1 MDVERAGVIRHHTHL
16 AKVCDVVADVLMT
29 SAISDYNSH
38 LSLSLETPC
47 IISLVIIQ
55 VATLANT

>member
-16 AKVCDVVADVLMT
+16 AKVCNVVAEVLMT
-29 SAISDYNSH
+29 SAISDCNSL

-47 IISLVIIQ
+47 ITSLVIIQ
-55 VATLANT
+55 GATLADT